1 MLTVTGDDRFAV
13 SNFLGNVLNMKIYKG
28 GRIQMDFIWLALG
41 IAVAGYCIGDGL
53 KNFKNPAAKTM
64 MDYLEDDD
72 DHELIKEKNVHYFL
86 GISKEDTRAFIEK
99 YPDLPS
105 VELNGT
111 LYFPKIKLR
120 EWVKNL

>member
-1 MLTVTGDDRFAV
+1 
-13 SNFLGNVLNMKIYKG
+13 
-28 GRIQMDFIWLALG
+28 MDFIWLALG